1 MVALLRS
8 ECSKATMLRTWRPFG
23 RSGTPY
29 PCPVSEPLPADWT
42 AWRRHIDLDAYE
54 RRWQRLAEA
63 GVDPHGEVA
72 LVQTYAPRSVLDAGC
87 GTGRVAVELA
97 HRGIAAVGVDN
108 DPDMIA
114 AARAK
119 SPQQRW
125 IVADLAD
132 LALPDRF
139 DVVVLAGNVVPY
151 IAADRRAAAVEACAR
166 HLAPGGVLV
175 AGFALR
181 PGWPDLGAY
190 DGWCRSAGLTL
201 ADRWATWDRQPYTD
215 GDYAVS
221 AHTISTGSPSP

>member
-1 MVALLRS
+1 V
-8 ECSKATMLRTWRPFG
+8 T
-23 RSGTPY
+23 
-29 PCPVSEPLPADWT
+29 EPLPPDW
-42 AWRRHIDLDAYE
+42 ASWRRLIDLDAYE

-72 LVQTYAPRSVLDAGC
+72 LVQVYDPRTVLDAGC

-97 HRGIAAVGVDN
+97 HRGITVVGVDN
-108 DPDMIA
+108 DPGMID

-119 SPQQRW
+119 APDLHW
-125 IVADLAD
+125 VVADLAE

-151 IAADRRAAAVEACAR
+151 VAADRRAAVVATCAR

-181 PGWPDLGAY
+181 PGWPDLGDY
-190 DGWCRSAGLTL
+190 DRWCTDAGLTL
-201 ADRWATWDRQPYTD
+201 ADRWATWDQQPYVG

-221 AHTISTGSPSP
+221 AHVPVAA